1 MIPIRDTIPSRGVS
15 VVTWSL
21 IAANVAVFLFELT
34 LDPEELEGLFYLFG
48 VVPARFTHPAWAS
61 RLGFPV
67 DEYWPFLTSMFL
79 HDGWLHVIS
88 NMWALWIFGDNVEER
103 MGPRTWAG
111 SPGGPIWAGSA
122 RAWWYIGCFYC
133 PRVAHCGGGS
143 GTSMESKG
151 RGVVEPE
158 AA

>member
-34 LDPEELEGLFYLFG
+34 LDPEELEWLFYLFG

-88 NMWALWIFGDNVEER
+88 NMWEIGRASGRER
-103 MGPRTWAG
+103 G
-111 SPGGPIWAGSA
+111 
-122 RAWWYIGCFYC
+122 
-133 PRVAHCGGGS
+133 
-143 GTSMESKG
+143 
-151 RGVVEPE
+151 
-158 AA
+158 